1 MSYLNPERYE
11 AKNIRDHRAN
21 PHRAEY
27 DPRYNPNPAPPT
39 YQKFPQPIYY
49 DRNENNYDNRSSP
62 TRQLFTDPWAGPPDI
77 YQRAYRYG
85 SYPYHT
91 DEEPRHSH
99 NHPPYP
105 YGDRVGREPYVA
117 PKFDF
122 RTDPRFHREYP
133 QQQQQAPLPRQSD
146 QYRSYDDHDRPA
158 GDHQDFFQQTHRDE
172 DTGAT
177 RKGYD
182 ANKGYLVMMRFLPQD
197 LSEVINAVQE
207 SVSSI
212 AAHDGYAIG
221 FSEPG
226 MVKILLPS
234 HQMMAK
240 DQWYDPRPGHS
251 ARFAVACFWFK
262 DAMAARVCFEST
274 RRFKQPD
281 FPNSSPPQI
290 IAVPL
295 TYGRNKDAAPFSP
308 ESDHLTLFWTEYPAI
323 YERYKH
329 DFLSNYSEPTRSLI
343 KQYGGNP
350 NIVVCRY
357 KPGWDPDLN
366 KFGTPGYA
374 RFEVHHQ
381 RVGRSIKNGWL
392 LPDNFVTVSTF
403 PSERALIDFYRD
415 ERYRTLLNTLP
426 QYADPVMVAIT
437 LHRVRGT
444 SRV

>member
-1 MSYLNPERYE
+1 MSYLNP
-11 AKNIRDHRAN
+11 RDHRAN

-49 DRNENNYDNRSSP
+49 DRNENNY
-62 TRQLFTDPWAGPPDI
+62 
-77 YQRAYRYG
+77 
-85 SYPYHT
+85 
-91 DEEPRHSH
+91 
-99 NHPPYP
+99 
-105 YGDRVGREPYVA
+105 REPYVA

-182 ANKGYLVMMRFLPQD
+182 EVPRAGRANKYTTRITDLLTSITDPPHKDDHFHRTMEANKGYLVMMRFLPQD